1 MDKNNKLEIEAI
13 FNLAIKNHLEN
24 KIDIAQNLYEKVLKI
39 YPNHSRALNNLGIL
53 SYSLNNNDQAIKYFQ
68 KAIDVNPLEADAY
81 NNLGTIFKNLNKTE
95 KAIEC
100 FTKAVEI
107 NPKQADAYN
116 NLGIL
121 FKELREYKK
130 ALKFIENSI
139 EINPNNEKFINPLS
153 SVLANYV
160 FKDESIDQ
168 IKKLRKLFLILYRN
182 NSNDHNNIFEN
193 SKNLLFYFHE
203 QENLISNINNDKI
216 LEIKVIKKLLK
227 DELFHLMLQK
237 TLITNIFL
245 EKILTK
251 IRSKALNYLGG
262 AYEKNLNEYLEFFI
276 SLAEQSWLNEYIYT
290 QSSEETEKVNSL
302 RAKIESTERVNENE
316 VAILGS
322 YIPLNSS
329 EIIEEKLL
337 NYKSSNILFNDLI
350 NVQVKEPIK
359 EKELIKSIKSLSK
372 IENEVSKKVRLQY
385 EKNPYPRWR
394 YTYKILPDNFISWL
408 NQEIK
413 PNNIELI
420 NKSNKFDILVAGCG
434 TGSHILST
442 SRYKNSRIVGVDLS
456 LASLGYA
463 KRKVGELGIKNIEFL
478 HADILQLNKLNKKFD
493 IIESAGTLHHM
504 SDPIEGFKV
513 LYDLL
518 KPNGFLRIGLYSEI
532 ARMHIVEARE
542 IIKKR
547 KIIGSNENI
556 KKFRQEII
564 NEKLG
569 KNLQKVFNT
578 SDFYSLSMVRDL
590 FFHVQELRFTIPQIS
605 KIIKDFNLEFL
616 GFYIKDSYKRKFSRM
631 FPEDIKNL
639 SLDNWDQFEKGNPDS
654 FFNMYQFWMK
664 KK

>member
-1 MDKNNKLEIEAI
+1 M
-13 FNLAIKNHLEN
+13 
-24 KIDIAQNLYEKVLKI
+24 
-39 YPNHSRALNNLGIL
+39 
-53 SYSLNNNDQAIKYFQ
+53 
-68 KAIDVNPLEADAY
+68 
-81 NNLGTIFKNLNKTE
+81 
-95 KAIEC
+95 
-100 FTKAVEI
+100 
-107 NPKQADAYN
+107 
-116 NLGIL
+116 
-121 FKELREYKK
+121 
-130 ALKFIENSI
+130 
-139 EINPNNEKFINPLS
+139 
-153 SVLANYV
+153 
-160 FKDESIDQ
+160 
-168 IKKLRKLFLILYRN
+168 
-182 NSNDHNNIFEN
+182 
-193 SKNLLFYFHE
+193 
-203 QENLISNINNDKI
+203 
-216 LEIKVIKKLLK
+216 
-227 DELFHLMLQK
+227 
-237 TLITNIFL
+237 
-245 EKILTK
+245 
-251 IRSKALNYLGG
+251 
-262 AYEKNLNEYLEFFI
+262 
-276 SLAEQSWLNEYIYT
+276 
-290 QSSEETEKVNSL
+290 
-302 RAKIESTERVNENE
+302 
-316 VAILGS
+316 
-322 YIPLNSS
+322 
-329 EIIEEKLL
+329 
-337 NYKSSNILFNDLI
+337 
-350 NVQVKEPIK
+350 
-359 EKELIKSIKSLSK
+359 ELIKSIKSLSK

-420 NKSNKFDILVAGCG
+420 NKSNNFDILVAGCG

-442 SRYKNSRIVGVDLS
+442 SRYKNSKIVGVDLS

-463 KRKVGELGIKNIEFL
+463 KRKVEELGIKNIEFL

-547 KIIGSNENI
+547 KIIVSNENI

-578 SDFYSLSMVRDL
+578 RDFYSLSMVRDL